1 MNQSLNPQLCPE
13 RSSSG
18 QAGGPLPPLCIPGQ
32 QLSRI
37 CSPPLKRKIAIVT
50 SSRADYAHAR
60 WLVDELRRNSQ
71 IEVQLI
77 ALGPHLSPLFG
88 NTGKTIA
95 STKSVRFSFE
105 QVECLLDSDTDVGM
119 AKTIGVATLGVAD
132 VLARLRP
139 DILVLIADRYEMLAP
154 AAAALALRI
163 PMAHIEGGEITVGA
177 IDDAVRNALTKMSH
191 LHFACTRKAAERIAA
206 MGEEDWR
213 ITFSGSLSLD
223 VLQRERLLT
232 RVQLKRKLGFEI
244 EPDAVVCLYHPVT
257 MLANTV
263 EEAKEVFETLRN
275 LDQQLVFVYPNADA
289 GGRELIQMAVRVA
302 AEHGNARVLVNLEH
316 RVYLSLLKN
325 AGVLVG
331 NSSSG
336 IIESTSLGIPVVN
349 IGIRQRGREHATNVL
364 DVPAKRRAIQAAVRE
379 ALAPDF
385 RRSVQGL
392 ENPYGSGRAAQTISK
407 VLAAAPLGPK
417 LLFKHAELL

>member
-1 MNQSLNPQLCPE
+1 
-13 RSSSG
+13 
-18 QAGGPLPPLCIPGQ
+18 
-32 QLSRI
+32 
-37 CSPPLKRKIAIVT
+37 V
-50 SSRADYAHAR
+50 R
-60 WLVDELRRNSQ
+60 WLVDELLRNPQ
-71 IEVQLI
+71 IELQLI
-77 ALGPHLSPLFG
+77 TLGPHLSPAFG
-88 NTGKTIA
+88 HTGKSIA
-95 STKSVRFSFE
+95 SPEGTRFSLE

-119 AKTIGVATLGVAD
+119 AKTIGVATLGIAD
-132 VLARLRP
+132 TLARLRP

-177 IDDAVRNALTKMSH
+177 IDDSVRNALTKMSH

-206 MGEEDWR
+206 MGEENWR

-223 VLQRERLLT
+223 ALRRERLLT
-232 RVQLKRKLGFEI
+232 RLQLKKKLGFEI
-244 EPDAVVCLYHPVT
+244 GTNAVVCIYHPVT
-257 MLANTV
+257 MLSNTV
-263 EEAKEVFETLRN
+263 EEAAEVFDTLRN

-289 GGRELIQMAVRVA
+289 GSRELIRIAVDLVS
-302 AEHGNARVLVNLEH
+302 EHQNARVLVNLEH
-316 RVYLSLLKN
+316 RGYLSLLKN

-349 IGIRQRGREHATNVL
+349 IGIRQRGREHAGNVF
-364 DVPAKRRAIQAAVRE
+364 DVPAKRRFIQAAIRR

-385 RRSVQGL
+385 RKSVQGL
-392 ENPYGSGRAAQTISK
+392 ENPYGSGRAAQIIGK
-407 VLAAAPLGPK
+407 VLASAPLGPK